1 MKTVVTKYEAPLMRS
16 NANPRRYN
24 DPFATMLAAV
34 AAASFATIS
43 GPAAIKPAT
52 PARMQSNQQAP
63 AILAWRTGDSFLKRA
78 VSSDSLIVVPPDSS
92 RIQLRSLKFEMFE
105 STAMNTQAKEPQGW
119 EGRLAPAS
127 VECREIL
134 QRQLVITAMQV
145 FFHCSPLTAH
155 RSLLT
160 AHRSLPSTSQRQ
172 RPSTATKPS
181 VSARLGTS
189 T

>member
-43 GPAAIKPAT
+43 GPAAMKPAM

-78 VSSDSLIVVPPDSS
+78 VSSDSLIAVPPDSS

-105 STAMNTQAKEPQGW
+105 STAMNTQTKEPQGW
-119 EGRLAPAS
+119 EGRVRSRQEQQQSAELHLPPAPA
-127 VECREIL
+127 VW
-134 QRQLVITAMQV
+134 
-145 FFHCSPLTAH
+145 P
-155 RSLLT
+155 
-160 AHRSLPSTSQRQ
+160 
-172 RPSTATKPS
+172 RPSQPRAFPS
-181 VSARLGTS
+181 
-189 T
+189 